1 MSYLLD
7 TNVISELR
15 KGERANP
22 SVASW
27 FAGVADEEIFLSVL
41 TIGEIR
47 RRVESV
53 RRRDPDSAATLDSW
67 LARLSEAHRDRI
79 VAVDRPIAEEWG
91 RMNVPDPLP
100 VVDGLLAATARILG
114 LTLVTRNTADVE
126 GTGIELLDP
135 FSSTT
140 DGRDPGAL
148 PAER

>member
-1 MSYLLD
+1 LSYLLD

-27 FAGVADEEIFLSVL
+27 FADVADEEIFLSVL

-47 RRVESV
+47 RGAESV

-79 VAVDRPIAEEWG
+79 VPVDRPIAEEWG

-126 GTGIELLDP
+126 GTGVELLDP
-135 FSSTT
+135 FS
-140 DGRDPGAL
+140 DGAV
-148 PAER
+148 